1 MGAERRKSPT
11 MSIAARC
18 TAALAALGVAFA
30 AGADPAAWR
39 LVGRDGGE
47 ITLLGSMHVLR
58 ATDHPLP
65 PSVDALIE
73 RAQTI
78 VMELDLDD
86 IDATT
91 QQRVIL
97 GAAMLAPGT
106 ELADVLDAD
115 LYTQLEQRASELS
128 LDLALLAP
136 FEPWFLSVMLL
147 DVGMRRY
154 GFEAQRGVEQYVL
167 ARAKAGGKDVV
178 GLETLEFQIGIFD
191 SLPPRS
197 QQMMLA
203 QTLAELD
210 EAESAMAGMAD
221 AWRAGELEALS
232 GELLDDFD
240 DFPGLYDALVTQRN
254 EAWIANLEGLLAT
267 GRRYL
272 VVVGALHLV
281 GDDSVVDLLAARG
294 HRVTRLQ

>member
-1 MGAERRKSPT
+1 
-11 MSIAARC
+11 MSVAARI

-30 AGADPAAWR
+30 AAADPAAWR
-39 LVGRDGGE
+39 LTGQDGGE

-73 RAQTI
+73 RAETI

-86 IDATT
+86 IDAAT
-91 QQRVIL
+91 QQRVVL
-97 GAAMLAPGT
+97 GAAMLAQGT
-106 ELADVLDAD
+106 ELADVLDVD
-115 LYTQLEQRASELS
+115 LYRQLEQRAAELKI
-128 LDLALLAP
+128 DLALLAP

-147 DVGMRRY
+147 DLGMRRY
-154 GFEAQRGVEQYVL
+154 GFEPERGVEQYVL
-167 ARAKAGGKDVV
+167 ARARAGRKDIV

-191 SLPPRS
+191 ALPPRS

-210 EAESAMAGMAD
+210 EAETAMVAMAD

-254 EAWIANLEGLLAT
+254 EAWIGNLENLLAT

-281 GDDSVVDLLAARG
+281 GDDSVIDLLAARG
-294 HRVTRLQ
+294 HRIARLL

>member
-1 MGAERRKSPT
+1 
-11 MSIAARC
+11 MSVAARV
-18 TAALAALGVAFA
+18 TAALAALGLAFA
-30 AGADPAAWR
+30 AAADPAAWR
-39 LVGRDGGE
+39 LTGQDGGE

-73 RAQTI
+73 RAETI

-86 IDATT
+86 IDAAT
-91 QQRVIL
+91 QQRVVL
-97 GAAMLAPGT
+97 GAAMLAQGT
-106 ELADVLDAD
+106 ELADVLDVD
-115 LYTQLEQRASELS
+115 LYRQLEQRAAELKI
-128 LDLALLAP
+128 DLALLAP

-147 DVGMRRY
+147 DLGMRRY
-154 GFEAQRGVEQYVL
+154 GFEPERGVEQYVL
-167 ARAKAGGKDVV
+167 ARARAGRKDIV

-191 SLPPRS
+191 ALPPRS

-210 EAESAMAGMAD
+210 EAETAMVAMAD

-254 EAWIANLEGLLAT
+254 EAWIGNLENLLAT

-281 GDDSVVDLLAARG
+281 GDDSVIDLLAARG
-294 HRVTRLQ
+294 HRIARLH

>member
-1 MGAERRKSPT
+1 MRL
-11 MSIAARC
+11 AARC
-18 TAALAALGVAFA
+18 TAALAALVLTFA
-30 AGADPAAWR
+30 VGADPAAWR

-58 ATDHPLP
+58 AADHPLP

-73 RAQTI
+73 RAETI

-115 LYTQLEQRASELS
+115 LYRQLEQRARELN

-154 GFEAQRGVEQYVL
+154 GFEAERGVEQYVL
-167 ARAKAGGKDVV
+167 ARAKAGSKDVV

-191 SLPPRS
+191 SLSPRS

-203 QTLAELD
+203 QTLTELD
-210 EAESAMAGMAD
+210 EAEMAMAGMAD

-232 GELLDDFD
+232 AELLDDFD
-240 DFPGLYDALVTQRN
+240 DFPGLYDSLVTHRN
-254 EAWIANLEGLLAT
+254 EAWIANLEDLLAT

-281 GDDSVVDLLAARG
+281 GDDSVIDLLAARG